1 MLPPGFT
8 PQRVKVS
15 LSGGVEQSFPWQT
28 GSTGGN
34 GG

>member
-1 MLPPGFT
+1 MLQPGFT

-15 LSGGVEQSFPWQT
+15 LSGGVEQSFPWQA
-28 GSTGGN
+28 GGAAGN

>member
-8 PQRVKVS
+8 PQRVEVS

-28 GSTGGN
+28 GK
-34 GG
+34 